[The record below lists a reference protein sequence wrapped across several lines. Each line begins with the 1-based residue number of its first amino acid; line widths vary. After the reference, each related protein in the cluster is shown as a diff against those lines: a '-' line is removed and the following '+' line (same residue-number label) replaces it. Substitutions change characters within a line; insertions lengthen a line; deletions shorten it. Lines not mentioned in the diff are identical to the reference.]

1 MRADTS
7 SHHFRIW
14 SPVVTR
20 FLCGLEQDGHPGLS
34 SNPLGFSFLRL
45 TRWAAHCL
53 SASYRLVLPQCSSY
67 LWAFRLLEKK
77 RKEGGK
83 KSVHGQRGNGGG
95 THGIKEWCH
104 SCLDLFQPDPWQ
116 EHCGHSPEPLLKP
129 GSVCAF
135 PLVSFPC
142 FLKMQHQYISV
153 PALEKWD
160 LNGELVF

>member
-1 MRADTS
+1 MREDTS

-67 LWAFRLLEKK
+67 LWAFRLLEKREK
-77 RKEGGK
+77 REGK

-104 SCLDLFQPDPWQ
+104 SCLDLFQPDPRQ